1 MKPKKITY
9 TKALRK
15 LGEFHYVEKLC
26 GKPAYGLYQI
36 NFFNGWMWQFK
47 GDILAVYLDG
57 VLYVHENYAKSD
69 LPKEFKKHAWCFDPA
84 GDPDAERGVLT

>member
-36 NFFNGWMWQFK
+36 NFFNGWMW
-47 GDILAVYLDG
+47 
-57 VLYVHENYAKSD
+57 
-69 LPKEFKKHAWCFDPA
+69 
-84 GDPDAERGVLT
+84 